1 MASRLLKVLEHMHL
15 GRDLCVTAL
24 ANKGYPTTENMS
36 FESIA
41 STISGIES
49 EHFPHYVDT
58 GISNYT
64 EETDPAFY
72 HRPADFPD
80 IEEIFLNQADITD
93 DNNLT
98 YKPESIILFNSNQS
112 TSNFFIDTNTI
123 VADSTD
129 RTLTDN
135 NIKVGYK
142 QGNATQYG
150 LLIKTSDGA
159 TFRLDGVTDSH
170 LHTWDTTKDIVTQ
183 DYPNLRYIIIFKQV
197 HWNAAHTTSYSN
209 NYQSLNFTTVDVIE
223 CLFNYCRL
231 NSVWMSETANYCI
244 VSKDIQFCKFISPH
258 TPLGIETCPKY
269 NFPTSGYN
277 ATDLSPYFK
286 TNTLIIE
293 LTEGL
298 NSFPAD
304 RFCIPQYVI
313 YYKSN
318 TPYDARFGLTNNLGY
333 NGPTTVEYIS
343 VPHFWDSASGNNTAQ
358 FSNLRYLYITDET
371 AEIDVCR
378 LRNMPA
384 LVHTN
389 LFERIT
395 RMNLAGEIQDI
406 AQNMRYIYFENLEEI
421 YGSGRLFYSYYKEEV
436 FEVLA
441 FPKLTQLANIN
452 IDAAVVKLMLP
463 QVTHMQSVTLPK
475 SLHQLYVPS
484 LTSLLAADGVTLPDE
499 LYSVIAS
506 SLETCDVPTAFNKSD
521 LHELV
526 LPQGF
531 KYSLNLN
538 STGLT
543 LTGLRNIIDYMG
555 TLDTPNSCYIQLSD
569 KQKGKLGPVWLN
581 KITEKGWELR

>member
-72 HRPADFPD
+72 HRPDDFPD
-80 IEEIFLNQADITD
+80 IEQIFLSQD
-93 DNNLT
+93 DYVDENDLT
-98 YKPESIILFNSNQS
+98 YRPESIVLFNSTQA
-112 TSNFFIDTNTI
+112 TTNFLVNTDTV
-123 VADSTD
+123 VADSTN
-129 RTLTDN
+129 RTLSDN

-150 LLIKTSDGA
+150 ILVKTSDDA
-159 TFRLDGVTDSH
+159 IFRLDGTTDSH
-170 LHTWDTTKDIVTQ
+170 LHTWDQSKDIVTES
-183 DYPNLRYIIIFKQV
+183 YSNLRYVIIFKQV
-197 HWNAAHTTSYSN
+197 HWDTQHTSSYYN
-209 NYQSLNFTTVDVIE
+209 QYQSLNFTTVDVIE

-231 NSVWMSETANYCI
+231 NSVWMSETANYLI

-258 TPLGIETCPKY
+258 TPLGIATTPKY
-269 NFPTSGYN
+269 TFPTTGYN
-277 ATDLSPYFK
+277 STDLSPYFK
-286 TNTLIIE
+286 VNTLIIE
-293 LTEGL
+293 LTPGL
-298 NSFPAD
+298 MTFPAD

-318 TPYDARFGLTNNLGY
+318 TPYDVRFGLTHVMGY
-333 NGPTTVEYIS
+333 NGPTTAEYIS
-343 VPHFWDSASGNNTAQ
+343 VPHFWDTTYGNGTAQ
-358 FSNLRYLYITDET
+358 FPDLRYLYITDET

-378 LRNMPA
+378 LRYMPA

-406 AQNMRYIYFENLEEI
+406 AQNMRYLYFENLEEI
-421 YGSGRLFYSYYKEEV
+421 YGSGRLFYSYSGTEV

-441 FPKLTQLANIN
+441 FPKLTQLSNIN
-452 IDAAVVKLMLP
+452 FDAAVVKLMLP
-463 QVTHMQSVTLPK
+463 QVTHMQSVTLPN
-475 SLHQLYVPS
+475 SLHQLYIPS
-484 LTSLLAADGVTLPDE
+484 LESLLSADGVSLPSE

-506 SLETCDVPTAFNKSD
+506 SLVTCDVPTIFNKSD

-531 KYSLNLN
+531 KYSLDI
-538 STGLT
+538 SATGLT

-555 TLDTPNSCYIQLSD
+555 TLDTPNSCYLKLGA
-569 KQKGKLGPVWLN
+569 KQKQKLGPIYLN